1 METYNITLR
10 NPKAKGLLKEMEEL
24 NLITMKKSTNS
35 RKDLIKLLDEMR
47 TRNSSTPTV
56 EEISK
61 EVKAVR
67 KKRYGKK

>member
-1 METYNITLR
+1 
-10 NPKAKGLLKEMEEL
+10 MEEL